1 MASATKKTSKKA
13 ITTQFRA
20 KVVGVSCG
28 SVKLVERL
36 GWTEDWCTFRYT
48 VDVDGYEDG
57 TDDLAEARQ
66 MVAGRL
72 RELRE
77 TRMEEITDAARE
89 KVETLF
95 DDGRVYEVLKA
106 LWDAG
111 LI

>member
-1 MASATKKTSKKA
+1 MSTATKKIGKKT

-36 GWTEDWCTFRYT
+36 RWTVDWCTFRYT
-48 VDVDGYEDG
+48 VEVDGYEDG
-57 TDDLAEARQ
+57 TDDLDEARQ

-72 RELRE
+72 RELRAE
-77 TRMEEITDAARE
+77 RLDEITDAARE
-89 KVETLF
+89 KVEILF

-106 LWDAG
+106 LKAAG